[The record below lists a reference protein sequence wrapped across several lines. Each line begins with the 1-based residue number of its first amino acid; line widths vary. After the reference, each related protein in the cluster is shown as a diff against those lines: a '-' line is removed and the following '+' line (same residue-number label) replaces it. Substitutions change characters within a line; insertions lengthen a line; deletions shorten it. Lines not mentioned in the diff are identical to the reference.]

1 MFYAAQ
7 AMLLGE
13 GLSFSTHSGV
23 LAAFGQQFV
32 RSGQVSQDYHRALI
46 RAERERLSSDY
57 DLDTVLN
64 EANAKEQIQ
73 QAEAFLEMA
82 KSRVCD

>member
-13 GLSFSTHSGV
+13 GLSFSSHSGV

-32 RSGQVSQDYHRALI
+32 RSGQVSKDYHRALI
-46 RAERERLSSDY
+46 KAERERLSGDY
-57 DLDTVLN
+57 DPDTALN
-64 EANAKEQIQ
+64 EADAQEQIQ
-73 QAEAFLEMA
+73 QAEAFLDMA
-82 KSRVCD
+82 RSRIFD